1 MTGFRI
7 EPHPPG
13 VPAEIREQFR
23 GIDAATIGHLTDR
36 GYLAALRPLFTPV
49 RLLGPAVTVRTPALC
64 GAVIREAL
72 IAARPGDVLVI
83 EPVGDRGRACWGE
96 LRTLAAMRK
105 GLAGVV
111 VAGSVTDSRAIREL
125 GFPTFSAGV
134 SAITTRGG
142 GREGE
147 VNVPIDVDGVRIE
160 PGDLILGDEDGVF
173 SISTADAVKHCA
185 VAVQRAAEE
194 SDKRRHLG
202 RPNDAGLMPYLPDEN
217 SPDEAQYAPSGV
229 SGTRRPT

>member
-1 MTGFRI
+1 MIGFRI

-13 VPAEIREQFR
+13 VPAEIRERFR

-36 GYLAALRPLFTPV
+36 GYLAGLRPLFTPT

-72 IAARPGDVLVI
+72 IAARAGDVLVI
-83 EPVGDRGRACWGE
+83 ESVGDRGRACWGE
-96 LRTLAAMRK
+96 LRTLAALRK
-105 GLAGVV
+105 GVAGVV
-111 VAGSVTDSRAIREL
+111 VAGAVTDSRAIAEL

-147 VNVPIDVDGVRIE
+147 VNVPIDLDGVRIE
-160 PGDLILGDEDGVF
+160 PGDLMLGDEDGVF
-173 SISTADAVKHCA
+173 SISAADASDLCEAA
-185 VAVQRAAEE
+185 VRRAGEE
-194 SDKRRHLG
+194 AGKRRRL
-202 RPNDAGLMPYLPDEN
+202 RATDAGH
-217 SPDEAQYAPSGV
+217 
-229 SGTRRPT
+229 

>member
-13 VPAEIREQFR
+13 VPAAVRTRFLD
-23 GIDAATIGHLTDR
+23 IDAATLGHLTDR
-36 GYLAALRPLFTPV
+36 GYLARLKPLFTPI

-72 IAARPGDVLVI
+72 IAARAGDVLVI
-83 EPVGDRGRACWGE
+83 ETVGERGRACWGE
-96 LRTLAAMRK
+96 LRTHAALRK

-111 VAGSVTDSRAIREL
+111 VAGPVTDSRAIREL
-125 GFPTFSAGV
+125 GFPVFCAGV

-147 VNVPIDVDGVRIE
+147 VNVPLDLDGVRIDA
-160 PGDLILGDEDGVF
+160 GDLILGDDDGVF
-173 SISTADAVKHCA
+173 AIAARDAPDLCEA
-185 VAVQRAAEE
+185 ALRRAGEE
-194 SDKRRHLG
+194 ARRRLQ
-202 RPNDAGLMPYLPDEN
+202 L
-217 SPDEAQYAPSGV
+217 QVPS
-229 SGTRRPT
+229 